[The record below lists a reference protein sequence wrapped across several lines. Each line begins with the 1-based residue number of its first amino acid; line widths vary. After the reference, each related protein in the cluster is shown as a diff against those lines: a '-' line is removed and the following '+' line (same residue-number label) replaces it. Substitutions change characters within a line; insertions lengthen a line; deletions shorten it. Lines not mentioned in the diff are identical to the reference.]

1 MHRRLH
7 LISLAASL
15 GLLAFS
21 TQAQTA
27 SYPTH
32 PVKVVVALP
41 AGGGVDM
48 IARLVGQQLQAG
60 TGQPFIVDNRAGA
73 SGRIGLPAV
82 AKASPDGYTL
92 MASPASFLT
101 TNKSIFKDLPYDP
114 QADFAPITKLAN
126 QAMVL
131 VVRDR
136 KKFPNAAA
144 VLAAAKAQPT
154 VVTYASSGEGSP
166 QHLAALMFETR
177 GQLQMTHVPY
187 KGTAPLLTDVI
198 GGVVPVTFSDPS
210 AMSLIEGG
218 KPSAAISDTT
228 TLLELSP
235 GNSIFAYYS
244 AIAHG
249 VTPEHQPPELNR
261 LMFNS
266 MAATYDQTMV
276 RGLRYQLPKIVAEKI
291 VKDLPVSSCHFSPGF
306 RKRWVLLSQDAS
318 YWTLILGSFIVFPFS
333 LVVLRSGLDDP
344 NKDPAFTWTII
355 GVFAICQ
362 LTSAALLLTKLK
374 ISLGHAMTWL
384 KARRK

>member
-21 TQAQTA
+21 AQAQTA

-187 KGTAPLLTDVI
+187 KGGALAINDMLGGNVDLLFAPLPEPQI
-198 GGVVPVTFSDPS
+198 GQ
-210 AMSLIEGG
+210 
-218 KPSAAISDTT
+218 
-228 TLLELSP
+228 
-235 GNSIFAYYS
+235 
-244 AIAHG
+244 AHG
-249 VTPEHQPPELNR
+249 AGADERQALAVDCRGADDGGGRHSRHGDADLDRPAGPGAHAAPDCRCAQPPGAGH
-261 LMFNS
+261 F
-266 MAATYDQTMV
+266 AA
-276 RGLRYQLPKIVAEKI
+276 R
-291 VKDLPVSSCHFSPGF
+291 
-306 RKRWVLLSQDAS
+306 
-318 YWTLILGSFIVFPFS
+318 
-333 LVVLRSGLDDP
+333 
-344 NKDPAFTWTII
+344 
-355 GVFAICQ
+355 
-362 LTSAALLLTKLK
+362 
-374 ISLGHAMTWL
+374 
-384 KARRK
+384 

>member
-21 TQAQTA
+21 AQAQTA

-187 KGTAPLLTDVI
+187 KGGALAINDMLGGNVDLLFAPLPEALPHLKSGKLTALALMSDKRSPLIAEVPTMAEAGIPDMVMQTWIGLLAPARTPRPIVDALNRQVQAILLRDDIKQQLQDV
-198 GGVVPVTFSDPS
+198 GMEVAPT
-210 AMSLIEGG
+210 
-218 KPSAAISDTT
+218 
-228 TLLELSP
+228 
-235 GNSIFAYYS
+235 
-244 AIAHG
+244 
-249 VTPEHQPPELNR
+249 TPEQFQH
-261 LMFNS
+261 
-266 MAATYDQTMV
+266 
-276 RGLRYQLPKIVAEKI
+276 
-291 VKDLPVSSCHFSPGF
+291 
-306 RKRWVLLSQDAS
+306 
-318 YWTLILGSFIVFPFS
+318 
-333 LVVLRSGLDDP
+333 
-344 NKDPAFTWTII
+344 TI
-355 GVFAICQ
+355 AQ
-362 LTSAALLLTKLK
+362 E
-374 ISLGHAMTWL
+374 ISLHAQL
-384 KARRK
+384 VKAAGLVPQ